1 MSHPTL
7 DLKSAY
13 LALRRAL
20 EHTIK
25 PFGFTGGQFDVLQVL
40 MQESEVEHR
49 ELQKRLAV
57 TSPSL
62 TNVIDVLERNG
73 HVVRHASDQD
83 ARVKTI
89 AMTDSAR
96 QVCYSNAFCDAGDA
110 LVDKMFEGF
119 TPQERAT
126 FTKLL
131 ARMRKN
137 LEEVGD

>member
-40 MQESEVEHR
+40 MHESEMEHR
-49 ELQKRLAV
+49 DLQRRLAV

-73 HVVRHASDQD
+73 HVVRHASDHD

-96 QVCYSNAFCDAGDA
+96 EVCYSKAFCEAGDA

-137 LEEVGD
+137 LEEVGN